1 MKDIVLPDGVQI
13 IGKSCFEGCAVA
25 EITIPQSVRT
35 VHTKAFSKC
44 KQLKHVSLPD
54 GLQTI
59 EESAFAK
66 TDL

>member
-25 EITIPQSVRT
+25 EITIPQSVRI
-35 VHTKAFSKC
+35 VQMRAFSKC

-59 EESAFAK
+59 EECAFAK
-66 TDL
+66 TGL